1 MRGSQLSVVLSM
13 FAVFGSGIVVGAY
26 AYHSYTVKTVKAT
39 VEAPARKTPDQW
51 RREYVAMLSKR
62 LTLDEKQV
70 GSLNAI
76 LDDTRS
82 RFKELKDRHK
92 SEADQ
97 LKMVQSDKV
106 RAMLNSTQLAEYE
119 RIREERDRNV
129 KAELAAK
136 EQAAKAAK
144 AGN

>member
-1 MRGSQLSVVLSM
+1 VKRSQLSIVLSM
-13 FAVFGSGIVVGAY
+13 LAVFGSGIVVGAY

-39 VEAPARKTPDQW
+39 AGEAPARKSPEQW
-51 RREYVAMLSKR
+51 RREYVAMLAKR

-70 GSLNAI
+70 GSLNSI

-82 RFKELKDRHK
+82 QFKQLKERHK

-97 LKMVQSDKV
+97 LKGAQTDKI
-106 RAMLNSTQLAEYE
+106 RAMLNPTQLAEYE
-119 RIREERDRNV
+119 KFREERDRKI
-129 KAELAAK
+129 KA

>member
-1 MRGSQLSVVLSM
+1 M
-13 FAVFGSGIVVGAY
+13 FAVFGSGIVLGAY
-26 AYHSYTVKTVKAT
+26 AYHSYTVKTVTAT
-39 VEAPARKTPDQW
+39 VESPARKSPDQW
-51 RREYVAMLSKR
+51 RREYVATLSKR
-62 LTLDEKQV
+62 LTLDEQQV

-82 RFKELKDRHK
+82 QFKQLKERHK

-97 LKMVQSDKV
+97 LKMAQTNKV
-106 RAMLNSTQLAEYE
+106 RAMLNPSQLSEYE
-119 RIREERDRNV
+119 KFREERDRKV

-136 EQAAKAAK
+136 EQATKAAK